1 MQFPSQPLGVRVCL
15 DSTCSPGV
23 MAFIP
28 LLHHL
33 LTFSHSSLLLRIVPR
48 CRCVSWCPFWCSML
62 VLIASVTLD
71 LTTLHRFNIKNGH
84 CECLTNRQTGTPTHL
99 ASVINGKALSG
110 ALQVG
115 QKQQNG
121 QKKGPKHKEKSSTHK
136 SKQQKEEAQ
145 LIARLADTLHFSQ
158 RYFIKKLS

>member
-1 MQFPSQPLGVRVCL
+1 
-15 DSTCSPGV
+15 

-33 LTFSHSSLLLRIVPR
+33 PRPLLPPLSLSLTFSHSLSLLLRIVPR
-48 CRCVSWCPFWCSML
+48 CRCASWCPFWCSML

-71 LTTLHRFNIKNGH
+71 LTTLHRFNIKNGP
-84 CECLTNRQTGTPTHL
+84 CECPTNRQTDRYTH
-99 ASVINGKALSG
+99 SPGQCNKWKALSG

-121 QKKGPKHKEKSSTHK
+121 LKKRSPNKKKNQARTKVNNKKGT
-136 SKQQKEEAQ
+136 Q
-145 LIARLADTLHFSQ
+145 LIARLADTLQFSQ
-158 RYFIKKLS
+158 RKFIKK

>member
-1 MQFPSQPLGVRVCL
+1 MQFPSQPLGVRALPGQYVFTRCYGVYPFA
-15 DSTCSPGV
+15 SPPAKPPYPV
-23 MAFIP
+23 SIS
-28 LLHHL
+28 
-33 LTFSHSSLLLRIVPR
+33 LTFSHSLSLLLRIVPR
-48 CRCVSWCPFWCSML
+48 CRCASWCPFWCSML

-121 QKKGPKHKEKSSTHK
+121 QKRGPNKKKN
-136 SKQQKEEAQ
+136 Q
-145 LIARLADTLHFSQ
+145 ARTKVNN
-158 RYFIKKLS
+158 KKKRLN